1 MIQSLTVTNYL
12 GESLTI
18 PMKNSE
24 SSGFILHD
32 MTGLGPPT
40 ASVNT
45 SKVATKDG
53 SKYNSAR
60 AEERNIVLPMYFTP
74 IPTIEDARH
83 RSYKYFP
90 LKKPVILAFK
100 TDNRECQ
107 IVGYVETNEPDI
119 CSDREGCQV
128 SIICPNP
135 YFSSIY
141 DTVTSFSGI
150 EAAFEFPF
158 SNEDTLDTTNLLI
171 DSDGN
176 PILDSYDP
184 MIAFGALAAG
194 SPHIEFG
201 KIVVKAENI
210 VRYGGDAESGVQIR
224 IAASATVKNITIYNV
239 DTRGTMHIYHDKL
252 VALTGS
258 GIVKGDEIIITTDK
272 GSRSVTLLRNGK
284 STNILNAIDPRNDE
298 WFSLSKGDNIFAY
311 TADEGSDYL
320 MFVVDHTTLY
330 EGI

>member
-24 SSGFILHD
+24 STGFILHD

-90 LKKPVILAFK
+90 LKKPVILVFK

-141 DTVTSFSGI
+141 DTVTSFSGV

-158 SNEDTLDTTNLLI
+158 SNEDTSN
-171 DSDGN
+171 
-176 PILDSYDP
+176 
-184 MIAFGALAAG
+184 
-194 SPHIEFG
+194 PHIEFG
-201 KIVVKAENI
+201 KIVVKAENF
-210 VRYGGDAESGVQIR
+210 VRYEGDAESGVQIR

-298 WFSLSKGDNIFAY
+298 WFSLTKGDNIFAY
-311 TADEGSDYL
+311 SADEGSDYL

>member
-18 PMKNSE
+18 PMMNSE
-24 SSGFILHD
+24 STGFILHD
-32 MTGLGPPT
+32 MTGFGPPT

-141 DTVTSFSGI
+141 DTVTSFSGV

-158 SNEDTLDTTNLLI
+158 SNEDISN
-171 DSDGN
+171 
-176 PILDSYDP
+176 
-184 MIAFGALAAG
+184 
-194 SPHIEFG
+194 PHIEFG

-298 WFSLSKGDNIFAY
+298 WFSLTKGDNIFAY

>member
-18 PMKNSE
+18 PMMNSE
-24 SSGFILHD
+24 STGFILHD

-141 DTVTSFSGI
+141 DTVTTFNGVVAS
-150 EAAFEFPF
+150 FEFPF
-158 SNEDTLDTTNLLI
+158 SNEDASN
-171 DSDGN
+171 
-176 PILDSYDP
+176 
-184 MIAFGALAAG
+184 
-194 SPHIEFG
+194 PHIEFG

-252 VALTGS
+252 VALTGF

-298 WFSLSKGDNIFAY
+298 WFSLTKGDNIFAY

>member
-18 PMKNSE
+18 PMMNSE
-24 SSGFILHD
+24 STGFILHD

-40 ASVNT
+40 ASINT

-141 DTVTSFSGI
+141 DTVTSFSGV
-150 EAAFEFPF
+150 EASFEFPF
-158 SNEDTLDTTNLLI
+158 SNEDISN
-171 DSDGN
+171 
-176 PILDSYDP
+176 
-184 MIAFGALAAG
+184 
-194 SPHIEFG
+194 PHIEFG

-298 WFSLSKGDNIFAY
+298 WFSLTKGDNIFAY

>member
-24 SSGFILHD
+24 TTGFILHD

-141 DTVTSFSGI
+141 DTVTSFSGV

-158 SNEDTLDTTNLLI
+158 SNEDTTN
-171 DSDGN
+171 
-176 PILDSYDP
+176 
-184 MIAFGALAAG
+184 
-194 SPHIEFG
+194 PHIEFG
-201 KIVVKAENI
+201 KIVAKAENL
-210 VRYGGDAESGVQIR
+210 VRYEGDAESGVQIR
-224 IAASATVKNITIYNV
+224 ITASATVKNITIYNV

-298 WFSLSKGDNIFAY
+298 WFSLTKGDNIFAY

>member
-18 PMKNSE
+18 PMMNSE
-24 SSGFILHD
+24 STGFILHD

-141 DTVTSFSGI
+141 DTVTSFSGV
-150 EAAFEFPF
+150 EASFEFPF
-158 SNEDTLDTTNLLI
+158 SNEDTSN
-171 DSDGN
+171 
-176 PILDSYDP
+176 
-184 MIAFGALAAG
+184 
-194 SPHIEFG
+194 PHIEFG

-298 WFSLSKGDNIFAY
+298 WFSLTKGDNIFAY

>member
-24 SSGFILHD
+24 STGFILHD

-141 DTVTSFSGI
+141 DTVTSFSGV

-158 SNEDTLDTTNLLI
+158 SNEDT
-171 DSDGN
+171 SN
-176 PILDSYDP
+176 PR
-184 MIAFGALAAG
+184 
-194 SPHIEFG
+194 IEFG
-201 KIVVKAENI
+201 KIVVKAENL
-210 VRYGGDAESGVQIR
+210 VRYEGDAESGVQIR

-298 WFSLSKGDNIFAY
+298 WFSLTKGDNILAY

-320 MFVVDHTTLY
+320 MFVVNHTTLY

>member
-18 PMKNSE
+18 PMMNSE
-24 SSGFILHD
+24 STGFILHD

-141 DTVTSFSGI
+141 DTVTSFSGV

-158 SNEDTLDTTNLLI
+158 SNEDTTN
-171 DSDGN
+171 
-176 PILDSYDP
+176 PY
-184 MIAFGALAAG
+184 
-194 SPHIEFG
+194 IEFG
-201 KIVVKAENI
+201 KIVVKAENL
-210 VRYGGDAESGVQIR
+210 VRYEGDAESGVQIR
-224 IAASATVKNITIYNV
+224 ITASATVKNITIYNV

-298 WFSLSKGDNIFAY
+298 WFSLTKGDNIFAY

-320 MFVVDHTTLY
+320 MFVVDHATLY

>member
-24 SSGFILHD
+24 STGFILHD

-60 AEERNIVLPMYFTP
+60 AEERNIVLSMYFTP

-141 DTVTSFSGI
+141 DTVTSFSGV

-158 SNEDTLDTTNLLI
+158 SNEDT
-171 DSDGN
+171 SN
-176 PILDSYDP
+176 PY
-184 MIAFGALAAG
+184 
-194 SPHIEFG
+194 IEFG
-201 KIVVKAENI
+201 KIVVKAENL
-210 VRYGGDAESGVQIR
+210 VRYEGDAESGVQIR

-298 WFSLSKGDNIFAY
+298 WFSLTKGDNIFAY

>member
-12 GESLTI
+12 GESLII

-24 SSGFILHD
+24 STGFILHD

-141 DTVTSFSGI
+141 DTVTSFSGV

-158 SNEDTLDTTNLLI
+158 SNEDTTN
-171 DSDGN
+171 
-176 PILDSYDP
+176 
-184 MIAFGALAAG
+184 
-194 SPHIEFG
+194 PHIEFG
-201 KIVVKAENI
+201 KIVVKAENL
-210 VRYGGDAESGVQIR
+210 VRYEGDAESGVQIR
-224 IAASATVKNITIYNV
+224 ITASATVKNITIYNV

-298 WFSLSKGDNIFAY
+298 WFSLTKGDNIFAY

-320 MFVVDHTTLY
+320 MFAVDHTTLY

>member
-24 SSGFILHD
+24 STGFILHD

-135 YFSSIY
+135 YFSSVY
-141 DTVTSFSGI
+141 DTVTSFSGV

-158 SNEDTLDTTNLLI
+158 SNEDTTN
-171 DSDGN
+171 
-176 PILDSYDP
+176 
-184 MIAFGALAAG
+184 
-194 SPHIEFG
+194 PHIEFG
-201 KIVVKAENI
+201 KIVVKAENL
-210 VRYGGDAESGVQIR
+210 VRYEGDAESGVQIR
-224 IAASATVKNITIYNV
+224 ITASATVKNITIYNV

-272 GSRSVTLLRNGK
+272 GSRSVILLRNGK

-298 WFSLSKGDNIFAY
+298 WFSLTKGDNIFAY

>member
-18 PMKNSE
+18 PMMNSE
-24 SSGFILHD
+24 STGFILHD

-74 IPTIEDARH
+74 VPTIEDARH

-141 DTVTSFSGI
+141 DTVTSFSGV

-176 PILDSYDP
+176 PILDSYGR

-194 SPHIEFG
+194 NPHI
-201 KIVVKAENI
+201 ENI
-210 VRYGGDAESGVQIR
+210 VRYEGDAESGVQIR

-298 WFSLSKGDNIFAY
+298 WFSLTKGDNIFAY

>member
-1 MIQSLTVTNYL
+1 MILSLTVTNYL

-18 PMKNSE
+18 PMMNSE
-24 SSGFILHD
+24 STGFILHD

-141 DTVTSFSGI
+141 DTVTSFSGV
-150 EAAFEFPF
+150 EASFEFPF
-158 SNEDTLDTTNLLI
+158 SNEDISN
-171 DSDGN
+171 
-176 PILDSYDP
+176 
-184 MIAFGALAAG
+184 
-194 SPHIEFG
+194 PHIEFG

-298 WFSLSKGDNIFAY
+298 WFSLTKGDNIFAY

>member
-18 PMKNSE
+18 PMMNSE
-24 SSGFILHD
+24 STGFILHD

-60 AEERNIVLPMYFTP
+60 AEERNIVLPMYFAP

-135 YFSSIY
+135 YFSSIH
-141 DTVTSFSGI
+141 DTVTSFSGV

-158 SNEDTLDTTNLLI
+158 SNEDGLDTTN
-171 DSDGN
+171 
-176 PILDSYDP
+176 
-184 MIAFGALAAG
+184 
-194 SPHIEFG
+194 PHIEFG

-298 WFSLSKGDNIFAY
+298 WFSLTKGDNIFAY

>member
-24 SSGFILHD
+24 STGFILHD

-141 DTVTSFSGI
+141 DTVTSFSGV

-158 SNEDTLDTTNLLI
+158 SNEDTSN
-171 DSDGN
+171 
-176 PILDSYDP
+176 
-184 MIAFGALAAG
+184 
-194 SPHIEFG
+194 PHIEFG

-298 WFSLSKGDNIFAY
+298 WFSLTKGDNIFAY

>member
-24 SSGFILHD
+24 STGFILHD

-141 DTVTSFSGI
+141 DTVTSFSGV

-158 SNEDTLDTTNLLI
+158 SNEDTTN
-171 DSDGN
+171 
-176 PILDSYDP
+176 
-184 MIAFGALAAG
+184 
-194 SPHIEFG
+194 PHIEFS
-201 KIVVKAENI
+201 KIVVKAENL
-210 VRYGGDAESGVQIR
+210 VRYEGDAESGVRIR
-224 IAASATVKNITIYNV
+224 ITASATVKNITIYNV

-298 WFSLSKGDNIFAY
+298 WFSLTKGDNIFAY

>member
-18 PMKNSE
+18 PMMNSE
-24 SSGFILHD
+24 STGFILHD

-141 DTVTSFSGI
+141 DTVTSFSGV

-158 SNEDTLDTTNLLI
+158 SNEDTTN
-171 DSDGN
+171 
-176 PILDSYDP
+176 
-184 MIAFGALAAG
+184 
-194 SPHIEFG
+194 PHIEFG
-201 KIVVKAENI
+201 KIVVKAENL
-210 VRYGGDAESGVQIR
+210 VRYEGDAESGVQIR
-224 IAASATVKNITIYNV
+224 ITASATVKNITIYNV

>member
-18 PMKNSE
+18 PMMNSE
-24 SSGFILHD
+24 STGFILHD

-60 AEERNIVLPMYFTP
+60 TEERNIVLPMYFTP

-100 TDNRECQ
+100 TDNRECK

-141 DTVTSFSGI
+141 DTVTSFSGV

-158 SNEDTLDTTNLLI
+158 SNEDTLDTTN
-171 DSDGN
+171 
-176 PILDSYDP
+176 
-184 MIAFGALAAG
+184 
-194 SPHIEFG
+194 PHIEFG
-201 KIVVKAENI
+201 KIVVKAENL
-210 VRYGGDAESGVQIR
+210 VRYEGDAESGVQIR

-298 WFSLSKGDNIFAY
+298 WFSLTKGDNIFAY

>member
-24 SSGFILHD
+24 STGFILHD

-107 IVGYVETNEPDI
+107 IVGYVENNEPDI

-141 DTVTSFSGI
+141 DTVTSFSGV

-158 SNEDTLDTTNLLI
+158 SNEDTTN
-171 DSDGN
+171 
-176 PILDSYDP
+176 PY
-184 MIAFGALAAG
+184 
-194 SPHIEFG
+194 IEFG
-201 KIVVKAENI
+201 KIVVKAENL
-210 VRYGGDAESGVQIR
+210 VRYEGDAESGVQIR
-224 IAASATVKNITIYNV
+224 ITASATVKNITIYNV

-298 WFSLSKGDNIFAY
+298 WFSLTKGDNIFAY

-320 MFVVDHTTLY
+320 MFVVDHATLY

>member
-24 SSGFILHD
+24 STGFILHD

-141 DTVTSFSGI
+141 DTVTSFSGV

-158 SNEDTLDTTNLLI
+158 SNEDTTN
-171 DSDGN
+171 
-176 PILDSYDP
+176 
-184 MIAFGALAAG
+184 
-194 SPHIEFG
+194 PHIEFG
-201 KIVVKAENI
+201 KIVVKAENL
-210 VRYGGDAESGVQIR
+210 VRYEGDAESGVQIR

-298 WFSLSKGDNIFAY
+298 WFSLTKGDNIFAY
-311 TADEGSDYL
+311 SADEGSDYL

>member
-1 MIQSLTVTNYL
+1 MILSLTVTNYL

-24 SSGFILHD
+24 STGFILHD

-141 DTVTSFSGI
+141 DTVTSFSGV

-158 SNEDTLDTTNLLI
+158 SNEDTLDTTNR
-171 DSDGN
+171 
-176 PILDSYDP
+176 

-194 SPHIEFG
+194 NPHIEFG

-210 VRYGGDAESGVQIR
+210 VRYEGDAESGVQIR

-298 WFSLSKGDNIFAY
+298 WFSLTKGDNIFAY

>member
-24 SSGFILHD
+24 STGFILHD

-135 YFSSIY
+135 YFSSVY
-141 DTVTSFSGI
+141 DTVTSFSGV

-158 SNEDTLDTTNLLI
+158 SNEDTTN
-171 DSDGN
+171 
-176 PILDSYDP
+176 
-184 MIAFGALAAG
+184 
-194 SPHIEFG
+194 PHIEFG
-201 KIVVKAENI
+201 KIVVKAENL
-210 VRYGGDAESGVQIR
+210 VQYEGDAESGVQIR
-224 IAASATVKNITIYNV
+224 ITASATVKNITIYNV

-272 GSRSVTLLRNGK
+272 GSRSVILLRNGK

-298 WFSLSKGDNIFAY
+298 WFSLTKGDNIFAY

>member
-24 SSGFILHD
+24 STGFILHD

-135 YFSSIY
+135 YFSSVY
-141 DTVTSFSGI
+141 DTVTSFSGVG
-150 EAAFEFPF
+150 AAFEFPF
-158 SNEDTLDTTNLLI
+158 SNEDTTN
-171 DSDGN
+171 
-176 PILDSYDP
+176 
-184 MIAFGALAAG
+184 
-194 SPHIEFG
+194 PHIEFG
-201 KIVVKAENI
+201 KIFVKAENL
-210 VRYGGDAESGVQIR
+210 VRYEGDAESGVQIR
-224 IAASATVKNITIYNV
+224 ITASATVKNITIYNV

-272 GSRSVTLLRNGK
+272 GSRSVILLRNGK

-298 WFSLSKGDNIFAY
+298 WFSLTKGDNIFAY

>member
-24 SSGFILHD
+24 STGFILHD

-141 DTVTSFSGI
+141 DTVTSFSGV
-150 EAAFEFPF
+150 EASFEFPF
-158 SNEDTLDTTNLLI
+158 SNEDISN
-171 DSDGN
+171 
-176 PILDSYDP
+176 
-184 MIAFGALAAG
+184 
-194 SPHIEFG
+194 PHIEFG

-224 IAASATVKNITIYNV
+224 IAASASVKNITIYNV

-298 WFSLSKGDNIFAY
+298 WFSLTKGDNIFAY

>member
-18 PMKNSE
+18 PMMNSE
-24 SSGFILHD
+24 STGFILHD

-141 DTVTSFSGI
+141 DTVTSFSGV
-150 EAAFEFPF
+150 EASFEFPF
-158 SNEDTLDTTNLLI
+158 SNEDISN
-171 DSDGN
+171 
-176 PILDSYDP
+176 
-184 MIAFGALAAG
+184 
-194 SPHIEFG
+194 PHIEFG
-201 KIVVKAENI
+201 KIVAKAENI

-298 WFSLSKGDNIFAY
+298 WFSLTKGDNIFAY

>member
-24 SSGFILHD
+24 STGFILHD

-141 DTVTSFSGI
+141 DTVTSFSGV

-171 DSDGN
+171 
-176 PILDSYDP
+176 
-184 MIAFGALAAG
+184 AFGALAAG
-194 SPHIEFG
+194 NPHIEFG
-201 KIVVKAENI
+201 KIVVKAENL
-210 VRYGGDAESGVQIR
+210 VRYEGDAESGVQIR

-298 WFSLSKGDNIFAY
+298 WFSLTKGDNIFAY

>member
-18 PMKNSE
+18 PMMNSE
-24 SSGFILHD
+24 STGFILHD

-60 AEERNIVLPMYFTP
+60 AEERNIVLPMYFTA

-141 DTVTSFSGI
+141 DTVTSFSGV

-158 SNEDTLDTTNLLI
+158 SNEDTTN
-171 DSDGN
+171 
-176 PILDSYDP
+176 
-184 MIAFGALAAG
+184 
-194 SPHIEFG
+194 PHIEFG
-201 KIVVKAENI
+201 KIVVKAENL
-210 VRYGGDAESGVQIR
+210 VRYEGDAESGVQIR

-298 WFSLSKGDNIFAY
+298 WFSLTKGDNIFAY
-311 TADEGSDYL
+311 SADEGSDYL

>member
-24 SSGFILHD
+24 STGFILHD

-141 DTVTSFSGI
+141 DTVTSFSGV

-158 SNEDTLDTTNLLI
+158 SNEDTTN
-171 DSDGN
+171 
-176 PILDSYDP
+176 
-184 MIAFGALAAG
+184 
-194 SPHIEFG
+194 PHIEFG
-201 KIVVKAENI
+201 KIVVKAENL
-210 VRYGGDAESGVQIR
+210 VRYEGDAESGVQIR
-224 IAASATVKNITIYNV
+224 ITASATVKNITIYNV

-298 WFSLSKGDNIFAY
+298 WFGLTKGDNIFAY

>member
-18 PMKNSE
+18 PMMNSE
-24 SSGFILHD
+24 STGFILHD

-107 IVGYVETNEPDI
+107 IVGYVESNEPDI

-141 DTVTSFSGI
+141 DTVTSFSGV

-158 SNEDTLDTTNLLI
+158 SNEDALDTTNLLI
-171 DSDGN
+171 DS
-176 PILDSYDP
+176 YDR

-194 SPHIEFG
+194 NPHIEFG

-298 WFSLSKGDNIFAY
+298 WFSLTKGDNIFAY

>member
-18 PMKNSE
+18 PLKNSE
-24 SSGFILHD
+24 STGFILHD

-141 DTVTSFSGI
+141 DTVTSFSGV

-158 SNEDTLDTTNLLI
+158 SNEDTLD
-171 DSDGN
+171 
-176 PILDSYDP
+176 SYDR
-184 MIAFGALAAG
+184 MIAFGALASG
-194 SPHIEFG
+194 NPHIEFG
-201 KIVVKAENI
+201 KIVVKAENL
-210 VRYGGDAESGVQIR
+210 VRYEGDAESGVQIR

-298 WFSLSKGDNIFAY
+298 WFSLTKGDNIFAY

>member
-18 PMKNSE
+18 PMMNSE
-24 SSGFILHD
+24 STGFILHD

-141 DTVTSFSGI
+141 DTVTSFSGV

-158 SNEDTLDTTNLLI
+158 SNEDTSN
-171 DSDGN
+171 SR
-176 PILDSYDP
+176 
-184 MIAFGALAAG
+184 
-194 SPHIEFG
+194 IEFG
-201 KIVVKAENI
+201 KIVVKAENL
-210 VRYGGDAESGVQIR
+210 VRYEGDAESGVQIR

-298 WFSLSKGDNIFAY
+298 WFSLTKGDNIFAY
-311 TADEGSDYL
+311 SADEGSDYL

>member
-1 MIQSLTVTNYL
+1 MILSLTVTNYL

-24 SSGFILHD
+24 STGFILHD

-141 DTVTSFSGI
+141 DTVTSFSGV

-158 SNEDTLDTTNLLI
+158 SNEDTSN
-171 DSDGN
+171 
-176 PILDSYDP
+176 
-184 MIAFGALAAG
+184 
-194 SPHIEFG
+194 PHIEFG

-298 WFSLSKGDNIFAY
+298 WFSLTKGDNIFAY

>member
-24 SSGFILHD
+24 STGFILHD

-141 DTVTSFSGI
+141 DTVTSFSGV

-158 SNEDTLDTTNLLI
+158 SNEDT
-171 DSDGN
+171 SN
-176 PILDSYDP
+176 PR
-184 MIAFGALAAG
+184 
-194 SPHIEFG
+194 IEFG
-201 KIVVKAENI
+201 KIVVKAENL
-210 VRYGGDAESGVQIR
+210 VRYEGDAESGVQIR
-224 IAASATVKNITIYNV
+224 ITASATVKNITIYNV

-258 GIVKGDEIIITTDK
+258 GIV
-272 GSRSVTLLRNGK
+272 
-284 STNILNAIDPRNDE
+284 
-298 WFSLSKGDNIFAY
+298 
-311 TADEGSDYL
+311 
-320 MFVVDHTTLY
+320 
-330 EGI
+330 

>member
-24 SSGFILHD
+24 STGFILHD

-74 IPTIEDARH
+74 IPTIENARH

-141 DTVTSFSGI
+141 DTVTSFSGV

-158 SNEDTLDTTNLLI
+158 SNEDT
-171 DSDGN
+171 SN
-176 PILDSYDP
+176 PC
-184 MIAFGALAAG
+184 
-194 SPHIEFG
+194 IEFG

-298 WFSLSKGDNIFAY
+298 WFSLTKGDNIFAY

>member
-18 PMKNSE
+18 PMMNSE
-24 SSGFILHD
+24 STGLILHD

-141 DTVTSFSGI
+141 DTVTSFSGV
-150 EAAFEFPF
+150 EASFEFPF
-158 SNEDTLDTTNLLI
+158 SNEDISN
-171 DSDGN
+171 
-176 PILDSYDP
+176 
-184 MIAFGALAAG
+184 
-194 SPHIEFG
+194 PHIEFG

-210 VRYGGDAESGVQIR
+210 VRYGGDAESGVRIR

-298 WFSLSKGDNIFAY
+298 WFSLTKGDNIFAY

>member
-24 SSGFILHD
+24 STGFILHD

-45 SKVATKDG
+45 SKVATKNG

-141 DTVTSFSGI
+141 DTVTSFSGV
-150 EAAFEFPF
+150 EASFEFPF
-158 SNEDTLDTTNLLI
+158 SNEDISN
-171 DSDGN
+171 
-176 PILDSYDP
+176 
-184 MIAFGALAAG
+184 
-194 SPHIEFG
+194 PHIEFG

-298 WFSLSKGDNIFAY
+298 WFSLTKGDNIFAY

>member
-18 PMKNSE
+18 PMMNSE
-24 SSGFILHD
+24 STGFILHD

-141 DTVTSFSGI
+141 DTVTSFSGV

-158 SNEDTLDTTNLLI
+158 SNEDISN
-171 DSDGN
+171 
-176 PILDSYDP
+176 
-184 MIAFGALAAG
+184 
-194 SPHIEFG
+194 PHIEFG

-298 WFSLSKGDNIFAY
+298 WFSLTKGDNIFAY

>member
-24 SSGFILHD
+24 STGFILHD

-141 DTVTSFSGI
+141 DTVTSFSGV

-158 SNEDTLDTTNLLI
+158 SNEDTL
-171 DSDGN
+171 
-176 PILDSYDP
+176 
-184 MIAFGALAAG
+184 AAG
-194 SPHIEFG
+194 NPHIEFG

-298 WFSLSKGDNIFAY
+298 WFSLTKGDNIFAY

>member
-24 SSGFILHD
+24 STGFILHD

-141 DTVTSFSGI
+141 DTVTSFSGV

-158 SNEDTLDTTNLLI
+158 SNEDTSN
-171 DSDGN
+171 
-176 PILDSYDP
+176 
-184 MIAFGALAAG
+184 
-194 SPHIEFG
+194 PHIEFG
-201 KIVVKAENI
+201 KIVVKAENL
-210 VRYGGDAESGVQIR
+210 VRYEGDAESGMQIR

-298 WFSLSKGDNIFAY
+298 WFSLTKGDNIFAY